1 MFTEKE
7 KQVIEAIM
15 EESNFNCD
23 SIDINKSWAE
33 NSETFEND
41 CSFLAIADSDYSCGM
56 TVPQM
61 RAIFGSLS
69 KKGCI
74 SIQEDESNGRQFN
87 WIVIYEDNFANIKKE
102 MGL

>member
-15 EESNFNCD
+15 AESNFNCD

-33 NSETFEND
+33 NSETFESGG
-41 CSFLAIADSDYSCGM
+41 SFFAIADSDYRCGM

-61 RAIFGSLS
+61 RAIFSSLS

-74 SIQEDESNGRQFN
+74 TIQADECNGRPFN